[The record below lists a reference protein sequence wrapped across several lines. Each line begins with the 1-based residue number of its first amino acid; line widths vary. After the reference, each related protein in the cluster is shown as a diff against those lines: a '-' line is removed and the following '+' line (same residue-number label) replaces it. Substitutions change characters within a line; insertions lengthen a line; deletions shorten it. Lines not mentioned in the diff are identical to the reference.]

1 MKRNWPPKI
10 SFNMFRKIQ
19 KVLALHFHPRG
30 VQYDFQDDQGIKP
43 FPLCINNLFVSGVYK
58 LKEPPI
64 HFLLIL
70 MNWSSY
76 LKDRYIEMLDI
87 AYSFFLLLSFL
98 CIFQIAK
105 EVSENQIN

>member
-1 MKRNWPPKI
+1 MKRNWPPKMCSGLKR

-30 VQYDFQDDQGIKP
+30 VQYDFQYDQGIKP

-70 MNWSSY
+70 MN
-76 LKDRYIEMLDI
+76 
-87 AYSFFLLLSFL
+87 YSTLIKSGILNHISMKYEWTRN
-98 CIFQIAK
+98 I
-105 EVSENQIN
+105 